1 LTVLLLCNT
10 STKRLQDFNPIHT
23 TFKVCQHA
31 AASVVAAEAAADVV
45 ASAADS
51 VSVAV
56 VTLVAA
62 VAVAVAVVMIAVA
75 VDPVAVVAAVEAI
88 RICLSAADLPDLLPL
103 QEATVG
109 HQPFHLEFTCKFS
122 LHSSHYATS
131 ANSTSA
137 NVQPTPPDAKVKA
150 LEDKLVLSTKGQMT
164 IDGFPGRKSYGTKGK
179 PVTLRTNYFHVQ
191 LAHEVDKKVAEKPL
205 HRYAIDYADNEMPK
219 PKKRRAVEQILKMP
233 AFQKLTHATD
243 FAATIVTIEKL
254 DDAVLKKTDLEVVLP
269 VKGSD
274 KPLDAPANDAPE
286 HVKKARARNT
296 VKFKIT
302 LVGSFNLRDL
312 SSFIN
317 STSSQALYGDYQNLV
332 QMLNIIM
339 CKAPNEANA
348 VAKLP
353 GNKFYP
359 HAGLLGEGGHPRV
372 EAVDLAGGL
381 VALRGYYSSVRCATG
396 RILLNLNVTSGAF
409 YHSVPLLDL
418 ATRFGARDPE
428 QWEMFIRKLKV
439 LYKRPGKDPIQGEK
453 TIIGLAKPMGGKTK
467 VVVKR
472 FGNANDVTFKL
483 KDHTKGPMVQEREIT
498 VFNYFKEL
506 GYTLKQPNAPVLNV
520 GTPSDPIYIPA
531 ELCTVLPGQPYRKFL
546 SGDQTTKMLKFAA
559 RVPNKNAMSIAGDA
573 NTPGTGLRLL
583 DLQGAPDEQSRSIE
597 RFGLKANTS
606 MLTVEGRILT
616 APDVLYGKK
625 KKVTPFNGSWNCAG
639 QAFAKGGSFAGW
651 IACVLNV
658 AGRPSMYPDP
668 NQNKQLI
675 QKLGVELKNYGV
687 AMGTYQGVQ
696 ERVLQNLTMANRA
709 QNNTV
714 LDNFFQEAVDHKCPL
729 VFVVLPNYDKWL
741 HARIKY
747 YGDVRHGIHTIC
759 SIGSKLSKENGQGMY
774 MGNLA
779 LKFNLKGGGV
789 NQEVADTLIKPLDN
803 STMVMGIDV
812 THPSPGSAKGAPSI
826 ASAVASRDARLA
838 QWPGSIRKQTG
849 KQEMIDQKRAEF
861 GDCVSDAILQEMVV
875 ERLEC
880 WRKYNNRQ
888 LPNKILLY
896 RDGVSEGQYALV
908 LRQEL
913 PHFEAAFAK
922 LYGPEKNWPKMSV
935 IVVGKRHHTR
945 FYATK
950 EQDAD
955 YNPQRQKGS
964 LNTKPG
970 TVVDRGIT
978 GNSYHEMFLQAHQG
992 LQGTA
997 RPAHYVVIKDQI
1009 GLDANCLEQVTL
1021 NLCHLFGRA
1030 PKAVSCAPPAYYADI
1045 LATRGREYLFNT
1057 LQEDHSADSTTG
1069 SNDDTEWDGTV
1080 HKNLK
1085 DSMFYL

>member
-1 LTVLLLCNT
+1 MVL
-10 STKRLQDFNPIHT
+10 
-23 TFKVCQHA
+23 
-31 AASVVAAEAAADVV
+31 
-45 ASAADS
+45 
-51 VSVAV
+51 
-56 VTLVAA
+56 
-62 VAVAVAVVMIAVA
+62 
-75 VDPVAVVAAVEAI
+75 
-88 RICLSAADLPDLLPL
+88 
-103 QEATVG
+103 ATNG
-109 HQPFHLEFTCKFS
+109 T
-122 LHSSHYATS
+122 
-131 ANSTSA
+131 
-137 NVQPTPPDAKVKA
+137 
-150 LEDKLVLSTKGQMT
+150 MT

-179 PVTLRTNYFHVQ
+179 PITLRTNYFHVQ
-191 LAHEVDKKVAEKPL
+191 LVHDLDKKVVQKPL
-205 HRYAIDYADNEMPK
+205 HRYTVDYADNEMAK
-219 PKKRRAVEQILKMP
+219 PKKRRAIEQILQMP
-233 AFQKLTHATD
+233 AFQKLNHATD
-243 FAATIVTIEKL
+243 FAATIVTTEKL
-254 DDAVLKKTDLEVVLP
+254 DDAFLNKGNLEIVLP
-269 VKGSD
+269 LQGSD

-286 HVKKARARNT
+286 HIKKARARNT

-302 LVGSFNLRDL
+302 SGGSFNLNDL
-312 SSFIN
+312 SDVIN
-317 STSSQALYGDYQNLV
+317 STSSQAHYGGYQNLV

-339 CKAPNEANA
+339 CKAPNEANG

-359 HAGLLGEGGHPRV
+359 HEGLLGQGGNPGV
-372 EAVDLAGGL
+372 EALDLAGGL

-418 ATRFGARDPE
+418 AARFGGRDPE
-428 QWEMFIRKLKV
+428 RWEIFIRKLKV
-439 LYKRPGKDPIQGEK
+439 QYERPGKEPQQSVK
-453 TIIGLAKPMGGKTK
+453 TIKTILSLAKPMPPNRGQPK
-467 VVVKR
+467 VLVKR
-472 FGNANDVTFKL
+472 FGNANEVSFSF
-483 KDHTKGPMVQEREIT
+483 KDHTKGPMVQERKQT
-498 VFNYFKEL
+498 VFDYFKER
-506 GYTLKQPNAPVLNV
+506 GYVIKQPNLPVLNV
-520 GTPSDPIYIPA
+520 GSPYDPIYIPA

-546 SGDQTTKMLKFAA
+546 SGDQTTKMLRFAA
-559 RVPNKNAMSIAGDA
+559 RVPNQNAMSIAGDA
-573 NTPGTGLRLL
+573 KAPGTGLRLL
-583 DLQGAPDEQSRSIE
+583 HLQGAPNVQSGSIE
-597 RFGLKANTS
+597 PFGLKATTS

-616 APDVLYGKK
+616 APDVFYGR
-625 KKVTPFNGSWNCAG
+625 KKVTPFNGSWNCAN
-639 QAFAKGGSFAGW
+639 QAFAKGGSFTGW
-651 IACVLNV
+651 TSCVFSV
-658 AGRPSMYPDP
+658 TGRSAMFPDHAS
-668 NQNKQLI
+668 NAALI
-675 QKLGVELKNYGV
+675 KKLGGELKKYGL
-687 AMGTYQGVQ
+687 AMGTDYGT
-696 ERVLQNLTMANRA
+696 LQKDLQPLTMFNREKNNAVLKDLFDFANKN
-709 QNNTV
+709 Q
-714 LDNFFQEAVDHKCPL
+714 CPL
-729 VFVVLPNYDKWL
+729 IFIVLPNDDKWL
-741 HARIKY
+741 YARIKY
-747 YGDVRHGIHTIC
+747 YGDVQFGIHTIC

-789 NQEVADTLIKPLDN
+789 NQEVANTLLAPLDN
-803 STMVMGIDV
+803 KTMVMGIDV

-849 KQEMIDQKRAEF
+849 KQEMIDEKKAEF
-861 GDCVSDAILQEMVV
+861 GDCVSDAVLQEMVM

-888 LPNKILLY
+888 LPTKILLY

-978 GNSYHEMFLQAHQG
+978 GNSYHELFLQAHQG

-1009 GLDANCLEQVTL
+1009 GLDADCLEQVTL

-1030 PKAVSCAPPAYYADI
+1030 PKAVSYAPPAYYADI
-1045 LATRGREYLFNT
+1045 LATRGRAYLFNT
-1057 LQEDHSADSTTG
+1057 LQEDHGADSTTG
-1069 SNDDTEWDGTV
+1069 STDDSEWNGTI
-1080 HKNLK
+1080 HDRLK

>member
-1 LTVLLLCNT
+1 
-10 STKRLQDFNPIHT
+10 
-23 TFKVCQHA
+23 
-31 AASVVAAEAAADVV
+31 
-45 ASAADS
+45 
-51 VSVAV
+51 
-56 VTLVAA
+56 
-62 VAVAVAVVMIAVA
+62 
-75 VDPVAVVAAVEAI
+75 
-88 RICLSAADLPDLLPL
+88 
-103 QEATVG
+103 
-109 HQPFHLEFTCKFS
+109 
-122 LHSSHYATS
+122 
-131 ANSTSA
+131 
-137 NVQPTPPDAKVKA
+137 VQPTPPDAKVKA
-150 LEDKLVLSTKGQMT
+150 LEDKLVLSTKGQTT

-191 LAHEVDKKVAEKPL
+191 LAHEVDKKTAEKPL
-205 HRYAIDYADNEMPK
+205 HRYAVDYADNEMPK
-219 PKKRRAVEQILKMP
+219 PKKRRALEQILQLP
-233 AFQKLTHATD
+233 AFQKVTHATD

-254 DDAVLKKTDLEVVLP
+254 DDAILKRTDLEVVLP

-274 KPLDAPANDAPE
+274 KPLDVPANDAPE

-312 SSFIN
+312 SAFIN
-317 STSSQALYGDYQNLV
+317 STSSQAHYGGYQNLV

-359 HAGLLGEGGHPRV
+359 HAGLLDEGGHPNV
-372 EAVDLAGGL
+372 DALDLAGGL

-453 TIIGLAKPMGGKTK
+453 TIISLAKPMGGKTK

-472 FGNANDVTFKL
+472 FGNANEVTFTL
-483 KDHTKGPMVQEREIT
+483 EDRTKRPTEERKVT

-506 GYTLKQPNAPVLNV
+506 GYILKRPNEPVLNV

-546 SGDQTTKMLKFAA
+546 SGDQTTKMLRFAA
-559 RVPNKNAMSIAGDA
+559 RVPNQNAMSIAGDA
-573 NTPGTGLRLL
+573 NTPGIGLGLL
-583 DLQGAPDEQSRSIE
+583 HLQGAPDEQSRSIE

-625 KKVTPFNGSWNCAG
+625 KVTPFNGSWNCAG

-651 IACVLNV
+651 ASCVLSIGGRSAMFPDHARNV
-658 AGRPSMYPDP
+658 ALI
-668 NQNKQLI
+668 KQL
-675 QKLGVELKNYGV
+675 GGELKKYGV
-687 AMGTYQGVQ
+687 AMGTDYGT
-696 ERVLQNLTMANRA
+696 LQKDLQSLTMFNRA
-709 QNNTV
+709 HNNAV
-714 LDNFFQEAVDHKCPL
+714 LKGMFENAAEKAIPL
-729 VFVVLPNYDKWL
+729 IFIVLPNDDKWL
-741 HARIKY
+741 YARIKY
-747 YGDVRHGIHTIC
+747 YGDVEFGIHTIC
-759 SIGSKLSKENGQGMY
+759 SIGSKFSKENGQGMY

-789 NQEVADTLIKPLDN
+789 NQEVANTLLKPLDN
-803 STMVMGIDV
+803 STMIMGIDV

-826 ASAVASRDARLA
+826 ASAVASRDSRLA

-849 KQEMIDQKRAEF
+849 KQEMIDQKKAEF

-888 LPNKILLY
+888 LPTKILLY

-997 RPAHYVVIKDQI
+997 RPAHYVVIKDEI

-1030 PKAVSCAPPAYYADI
+1030 PKAVSYAPPAYYADI
-1045 LATRGREYLFNT
+1045 LATRGRAYLFNT
-1057 LQEDHSADSTTG
+1057 LQEDHGADSTTG
-1069 SNDDTEWDGTV
+1069 SNDDTEWNGTV
-1080 HKNLK
+1080 HPKLK

>member
-1 LTVLLLCNT
+1 
-10 STKRLQDFNPIHT
+10 
-23 TFKVCQHA
+23 
-31 AASVVAAEAAADVV
+31 
-45 ASAADS
+45 
-51 VSVAV
+51 
-56 VTLVAA
+56 
-62 VAVAVAVVMIAVA
+62 
-75 VDPVAVVAAVEAI
+75 
-88 RICLSAADLPDLLPL
+88 
-103 QEATVG
+103 
-109 HQPFHLEFTCKFS
+109 
-122 LHSSHYATS
+122 
-131 ANSTSA
+131 
-137 NVQPTPPDAKVKA
+137 VQPTPPDATVKA

-164 IDGFPGRKSYGTKGK
+164 TDNFPGRKSYGTKGK

-191 LAHEVDKKVAEKPL
+191 LAHEVDKKIIEKPL
-205 HRYAIDYADNEMPK
+205 HRYTVDYADNDMPK
-219 PKKRRAVEQILKMP
+219 IKKRRAIEQILQMP

-243 FAATIVTIEKL
+243 YATTIVTMEKL
-254 DDAVLKKTDLEVVLP
+254 DDAVLKKIDLEVVLP

-302 LVGSFNLRDL
+302 FVGSLNLSEL
-312 SSFIN
+312 TKHIN
-317 STSSQALYGDYQNLV
+317 STSAGAFFAGHQSLV
-332 QMLNIIM
+332 QMLNIIV
-339 CKAPNEANA
+339 CKAPNEADA

-359 HAGLLGEGGHPRV
+359 HAGLLGEGGHPKV
-372 EAVDLAGGL
+372 EALDLAGGL

-418 ATRFGARDPE
+418 ATRFGARDHE

-453 TIIGLAKPMGGKTK
+453 TIIGLAKPMSGKTK

-472 FGNANDVTFKL
+472 FGNANDVTFAL
-483 KDHTKGPMVQEREIT
+483 IDRTKGPMVRNVT

-506 GYTLKQPNAPVLNV
+506 GYTLKQPNLPVLNV
-520 GTPSDPIYIPA
+520 GSPSDPIYIPA

-546 SGDQTTKMLKFAA
+546 SGDQTTKMLQFAA
-559 RVPNKNAMSIAGDA
+559 RVPNQNAMSIAGDA
-573 NTPGTGLRLL
+573 NKPGTGLSLL
-583 DLQGAPDEQSRSIE
+583 QLQGTPDEQSRSIE

-606 MLTVEGRILT
+606 MLTVQGRILT
-616 APDVLYGKK
+616 APDVLYGR

-639 QAFAKGGSFAGW
+639 QTFAKGGNFAGW

-668 NQNKQLI
+668 DQNKRLI

-687 AMGTYQGVQ
+687 AMGTYHGVQ

-714 LDNFFQEAVDHKCPL
+714 LDDFFQEAVKYKCPL
-729 VFVVLPNYDKWL
+729 VFVVLPNDDKWL
-741 HARIKY
+741 YARIKY

-759 SIGSKLSKENGQGMY
+759 SIGSKLSKEKGQGMY

-789 NQEVADTLIKPLDN
+789 NQEVPNTLIKPLDN
-803 STMVMGIDV
+803 NTMMMGIDV

-826 ASAVASRDARLA
+826 ASVVASRDSRLA
-838 QWPGSIRKQTG
+838 QWPGDLRKQTG
-849 KQEMIDQKRAEF
+849 KQEMIDQKKAEF
-861 GDCVSDAILQEMVV
+861 GDCVDGSILTEMVM
-875 ERLEC
+875 ERLRC
-880 WRKYNNRQ
+880 WRKFNNQ
-888 LPNKILLY
+888 FPDKILLY

-908 LRQEL
+908 LAQEM
-913 PHFEAAFAK
+913 PHFAKAFEQ
-922 LYGPEKNWPKMSV
+922 LYPKGKWPKMAV
-935 IVVGKRHHTR
+935 VVVGKRHHTR

-950 EQDAD
+950 QEDAD
-955 YNPQRQKGS
+955 YNAQKGRGS
-964 LNTKPG
+964 WNTKPG

-997 RPAHYVVIKDQI
+997 RPAHYVVIKDEI
-1009 GLDANCLEQVTL
+1009 GMDANCLEQVTL

-1030 PKAVSCAPPAYYADI
+1030 PKAVSYAPPAYYADI
-1045 LATRGREYLFNT
+1045 LATRGRAYLFNT
-1057 LQEDHSADSTTG
+1057 LQEDHGADSTTG

-1080 HKNLK
+1080 HKRLK

>member
-1 LTVLLLCNT
+1 MVTV
-10 STKRLQDFNPIHT
+10 
-23 TFKVCQHA
+23 A
-31 AASVVAAEAAADVV
+31 AAEAVADVV
-45 ASAADS
+45 ASAA
-51 VSVAV
+51 AV
-56 VTLVAA
+56 T
-62 VAVAVAVVMIAVA
+62 
-75 VDPVAVVAAVEAI
+75 VVAAVVALASVVAVMLAAAVVDPAI
-88 RICLSAADLPDLLPL
+88 AVVASAAVVAHSTIAVVVSAAVAAVVPVEVVMVLDPDPSKCLFADPLPL
-103 QEATVG
+103 QEATVD
-109 HQPFHLEFTCKFS
+109 HQPSHLEFTCKFP
-122 LHSSHYATS
+122 LHSSRCSIPANFTS
-131 ANSTSA
+131 S
-137 NVQPTPPDAKVKA
+137 NVQPTPPDAKIKA
-150 LEDKLVLSTKGQMT
+150 LEDKMVLATKGNMT

-179 PVTLRTNYFHVQ
+179 SITLRTNYFHVQ
-191 LAHEVDKKVAEKPL
+191 LVHDLDKKVVQKPL
-205 HRYAIDYADNEMPK
+205 HRYTVDYADNDMPK
-219 PKKRRAVEQILKMP
+219 PKKRRAIEQILQMP

-243 FAATIVTIEKL
+243 FAATIVTTEKL
-254 DDAVLKKTDLEVVLP
+254 DDVILKKTDLEIVLP
-269 VKGSD
+269 VIGRD
-274 KPLDAPANDAPE
+274 KPLDTPANDAPE

-302 LVGSFNLRDL
+302 SGGSFNLNDL
-312 SSFIN
+312 TDFIN
-317 STSSQALYGDYQNLV
+317 STSSQAHYGGYQNLV

-359 HAGLLGEGGHPRV
+359 HAGLLGQGGHPGV
-372 EAVDLAGGL
+372 EALDLAGGL

-418 ATRFGARDPE
+418 AQRFGGRDPE

-439 LYKRPGKDPIQGEK
+439 QYERPGKEPIKAVK
-453 TIIGLAKPMGGKTK
+453 TILSLAKPMPPNRGQAK

-472 FGNANDVTFKL
+472 FGNANEVSFSF
-483 KDHTKGPMVQEREIT
+483 KDHTKGPLVPDRKQT
-498 VFNYFKEL
+498 VFDYFKEK
-506 GYTLKQPNAPVLNV
+506 GYVIKQPNLPVLNV
-520 GTPSDPIYIPA
+520 GSPYDPIYIPA

-559 RVPNKNAMSIAGDA
+559 RVPNQNAMSIAGDA

-583 DLQGAPDEQSRSIE
+583 HLQGPPNVQSGSME
-597 RFGLKANTS
+597 PFGLKTSTS

-616 APDVLYGKK
+616 APDVLYGR

-639 QAFAKGGSFAGW
+639 QAFAKGGNFAGW
-651 IACVLNV
+651 IACVFNV
-658 AGRPSMYPDP
+658 AGRPSMYPDLKR
-668 NQNKQLI
+668 NHALI
-675 QKLGVELKNYGV
+675 QKLAGELKDYGLS
-687 AMGTYQGVQ
+687 MGTHHPT
-696 ERVLQNLTMANRA
+696 LQKDLQPLTMFNREH
-709 QNNTV
+709 NNEI
-714 LDNFFQEAVDHKCPL
+714 LKGLFQSATNNKCPL
-729 VFVVLPNYDKWL
+729 IFIVLPNDDKWL
-741 HARIKY
+741 YARIKY
-747 YGDVRHGIHTIC
+747 YGDVQFGIHTIC
-759 SIGSKLSKENGQGMY
+759 SIGSKLSKEFGQGMY

-789 NQEVADTLIKPLDN
+789 NQEVANTLLAPLDKK
-803 STMVMGIDV
+803 TMVMGIDV

-826 ASAVASRDARLA
+826 ASAVASRDSRLA

-849 KQEMIDQKRAEF
+849 KQEMIDQKKAEF

-880 WRKYNNRQ
+880 WRKFNKE
-888 LPNKILLY
+888 LPTKILLY

-913 PHFEAAFAK
+913 PHFQAAFAK
-922 LYGPEKNWPKMSV
+922 LYGPEQNWPKMSV

-950 EQDAD
+950 QEDAD
-955 YNPQRQKGS
+955 YNAQKGKGS
-964 LNTKPG
+964 WNTKPG

-978 GNSYHEMFLQAHQG
+978 GNSYHELFLQAHQG

-997 RPAHYVVIKDQI
+997 RPAHYVVIKDEI
-1009 GLDANCLEQVTL
+1009 GLNADCLEQVTL

-1030 PKAVSCAPPAYYADI
+1030 PKAVSYAPPAYYADI
-1045 LATRGREYLFNT
+1045 LATRGRAYLFNT
-1057 LQEDHSADSTTG
+1057 LQEDRGADSTTG
-1069 SNDDTEWDGTV
+1069 STDDIEWNGTI
-1080 HKNLK
+1080 HDRLK

>member
-1 LTVLLLCNT
+1 
-10 STKRLQDFNPIHT
+10 
-23 TFKVCQHA
+23 
-31 AASVVAAEAAADVV
+31 
-45 ASAADS
+45 
-51 VSVAV
+51 
-56 VTLVAA
+56 
-62 VAVAVAVVMIAVA
+62 M
-75 VDPVAVVAAVEAI
+75 
-88 RICLSAADLPDLLPL
+88 
-103 QEATVG
+103 
-109 HQPFHLEFTCKFS
+109 
-122 LHSSHYATS
+122 
-131 ANSTSA
+131 
-137 NVQPTPPDAKVKA
+137 QPTPPDAKVKA
-150 LEDKLVLSTKGQMT
+150 LEDKLVLSTKGQTT

-191 LAHEVDKKVAEKPL
+191 LAHEVDKKIAEKPL
-205 HRYAIDYADNEMPK
+205 HRYAVDYADNEMPK
-219 PKKRRAVEQILKMP
+219 PKKRRAIEQILQMP

-254 DDAVLKKTDLEVVLP
+254 DEAILKRTDLEVVLP

-286 HVKKARARNT
+286 HVKKARARNV
-296 VKFKIT
+296 VKFKVT

-312 SSFIN
+312 SAFIN
-317 STSSQALYGDYQNLV
+317 STSSQAHYGGYQNLV

-339 CKAPNEANA
+339 CKAPNEASA

-359 HAGLLGEGGHPRV
+359 HAGLLGEGGHPKV
-372 EAVDLAGGL
+372 DALDLAGGL

-453 TIIGLAKPMGGKTK
+453 TIISLAKPMFAKGGKDK

-472 FGNANDVTFKL
+472 FGNANEVTFTL
-483 KDHTKGPMVQEREIT
+483 RDTTKGADKERKVT

-506 GYTLKQPNAPVLNV
+506 GYILKHPNEPVLNV

-546 SGDQTTKMLKFAA
+546 SGDQTTRMLRFAA
-559 RVPNKNAMSIAGDA
+559 RVPNQNAMSIAGDA
-573 NTPGTGLRLL
+573 NTPGVGLGLL
-583 DLQGAPDEQSRSIE
+583 HLQGAPDEQSRSIE

-625 KKVTPFNGSWNCAG
+625 KVTPFNGSWNCAG

-651 IACVLNV
+651 ASCVLSIGGRSAMFPDHARNV
-658 AGRPSMYPDP
+658 ALI
-668 NQNKQLI
+668 NQ
-675 QKLGVELKNYGV
+675 LGGELKKYGL
-687 AMGTYQGVQ
+687 AMGTDYGT
-696 ERVLQNLTMANRA
+696 LQKDLQPLTMFNRA
-709 QNNTV
+709 HNNAV
-714 LDNFFQEAVDHKCPL
+714 LKGMFENAANKPIPL
-729 VFVVLPNYDKWL
+729 IFIVLPNDDKWL
-741 HARIKY
+741 YARIKY
-747 YGDVRHGIHTIC
+747 YGDVEFGIHTIC
-759 SIGSKLSKENGQGMY
+759 SIGSKFSKENGQGMY

-789 NQEVADTLIKPLDN
+789 NQEVANTLLKPLDN
-803 STMVMGIDV
+803 STMIMGIDV

-826 ASAVASRDARLA
+826 ASAVASRDSRLA
-838 QWPGSIRKQTG
+838 QWPGSLRKQTG
-849 KQEMIDQKRAEF
+849 KQEMIDQKKAEF

-888 LPNKILLY
+888 LPTKILLY

-913 PHFEAAFAK
+913 PHFQAAFAK

-997 RPAHYVVIKDQI
+997 RPAHYVVIKDEI

-1030 PKAVSCAPPAYYADI
+1030 PKAVSYAPPAYYADI
-1045 LATRGREYLFNT
+1045 LATRGRAYLFNT
-1057 LQEDHSADSTTG
+1057 LQEDHGADSTTG
-1069 SNDDTEWDGTV
+1069 SNDDTEWNGTV
-1080 HKNLK
+1080 HPKLK

>member
-1 LTVLLLCNT
+1 
-10 STKRLQDFNPIHT
+10 
-23 TFKVCQHA
+23 
-31 AASVVAAEAAADVV
+31 
-45 ASAADS
+45 
-51 VSVAV
+51 
-56 VTLVAA
+56 
-62 VAVAVAVVMIAVA
+62 
-75 VDPVAVVAAVEAI
+75 
-88 RICLSAADLPDLLPL
+88 
-103 QEATVG
+103 
-109 HQPFHLEFTCKFS
+109 
-122 LHSSHYATS
+122 
-131 ANSTSA
+131 
-137 NVQPTPPDAKVKA
+137 
-150 LEDKLVLSTKGQMT
+150 MT

-179 PVTLRTNYFHVQ
+179 PITLRTNYFHLQ
-191 LAHEVDKKVAEKPL
+191 LAHDVDEKIIEKPL
-205 HRYAIDYADNEMPK
+205 YRYTVDYADNEMPK
-219 PKKRRAVEQILKMP
+219 PKKRRAIEQILQMP

-243 FAATIVTIEKL
+243 FAATIVTTGKL
-254 DDAVLKKTDLEVVLP
+254 DDAILNKTDLEIVLP
-269 VKGSD
+269 IKGSD
-274 KPLDAPANDAPE
+274 TVLEAPANDAPE

-302 LVGSFNLRDL
+302 SGGSFNLHDL
-312 SSFIN
+312 TAFIS
-317 STSSQALYGDYQNLV
+317 STSPQAHLGSYGNFV

-359 HAGLLGEGGHPRV
+359 HGGLLGEGGHPGV
-372 EAVDLAGGL
+372 DSLDLAGGL

-396 RILLNLNVTSGAF
+396 RILLNLNVTAGAF

-418 ATRFGARDPE
+418 ASRFGSRDHE
-428 QWEMFIRKLKV
+428 QWEMFVRKLKV
-439 LYKRPGKDPIQGEK
+439 KYHRPGKEPVTSEK
-453 TIIGLAKPMGGKTK
+453 TIIGLAKPLAPRGKPK

-472 FGNANDVTFKL
+472 FGNAHEVSFQWQEQTP
-483 KDHTKGPMVQEREIT
+483 GPLVKQHNSS
-498 VFNYFKEL
+498 VFEYFKAK
-506 GYTLKQPNAPVLNV
+506 GYALKQPNLPVLNV
-520 GTPSDPIYIPA
+520 GSPADPIYIPA

-559 RVPNKNAMSIAGDA
+559 RVPNQNAMSIAGDA
-573 NTPGTGLRLL
+573 NTSGVGLRLL
-583 DLQGAPDEQSRSIE
+583 HLQGATDIQSRSME
-597 RFGLKANTS
+597 PFGLKASTS

-616 APDVLYGKK
+616 APDVLYGR

-651 IACVLNV
+651 VSCVLSI
-658 AGRPSMYPDP
+658 AGRSAMFPDHP
-668 NQNKQLI
+668 RNVTLI
-675 QKLGVELKNYGV
+675 QQLAVELKKYGLSMGTNYG
-687 AMGTYQGVQ
+687 TLQKD
-696 ERVLQNLTMANRA
+696 LQNLTMANRER
-709 QNNTV
+709 NN
-714 LDNFFQEAVDHKCPL
+714 LALKGLFEGAKQRNCPL
-729 VFVVLPNYDKWL
+729 IFIVLPNDDKWL
-741 HARIKY
+741 YARIKY
-747 YGDVRHGIHTIC
+747 YGDVEYGIHTIC
-759 SIGSKLSKENGQGMY
+759 SIGSKLSKEYGQGMY

-789 NQEVADTLIKPLDN
+789 NQEVANTLLSPLDKN
-803 STMVMGIDV
+803 TMVMGIDV

-826 ASAVASRDARLA
+826 ASAVASRDSRLA

-849 KQEMIDQKRAEF
+849 KQEMIDQKKAEF

-880 WRKYNNRQ
+880 WRKFNNRQ

-922 LYGPEKNWPKMSV
+922 LYGPQKSWPKMAV
-935 IVVGKRHHTR
+935 VVVGKRHHTR

-950 EQDAD
+950 QEDAD
-955 YNPQRQKGS
+955 YNAQKQRGS
-964 LNTKPG
+964 WNTKPG

-978 GNSYHEMFLQAHQG
+978 GNTYHELFLQAHQG

-1009 GLDANCLEQVTL
+1009 GMDANCLEQVTL

-1030 PKAVSCAPPAYYADI
+1030 PKAVSYAPPAYYADI
-1045 LATRGREYLFNT
+1045 LATRGRAYLFNT
-1057 LQEDHSADSTTG
+1057 LQEDHGADSTTG
-1069 SNDDTEWDGTV
+1069 ANDDAEWNGKV
-1080 HKNLK
+1080 HDNLK